1 MDWLCIPESLQ
12 DLADL
17 GDSSVSKHER
27 ARREMKQ
34 NDTPSQLDLDEEEK
48 LSDFV
53 VLSSDSKFI
62 LIFVKTLLECKIN
75 IWKQTL
81 NKCKFE

>member
-1 MDWLCIPESLQ
+1 M
-12 DLADL
+12 
-17 GDSSVSKHER
+17 SKHER

-75 IWKQTL
+75 I
-81 NKCKFE
+81 